1 MRGIGT
7 ALVVLVS
14 ALGLVACGG
23 DKADKSATTQIPTPS
38 ASDFPKGEGKSFAQL
53 FGSLVDGPILAPTTS
68 VYAAG
73 KTNRVAFATFDV
85 ERHQVRGAQ
94 VAVYLLSAE
103 GADARG
109 PYVATPQSLDVDAQ
123 YRSRQ
128 TSADLDSNDTIYVAD
143 VPIPK
148 KGKYAIA
155 GMAKLDGKE
164 LRTSSF
170 PLQATTSG
178 GPPNAGDK
186 APKVDTPTGDDVA
199 GDLQKI
205 DTRQPPLAE
214 LHKVSAADVIGKE
227 PVVLLFATPQLC
239 SSRVCGPV
247 NDIEYQISANPK
259 NHQVRFIHQEIYNDN
274 QVDAGLRPQVNEY
287 RLRTEPW
294 TFVIARDG
302 TISDRIEGAFS
313 AAELQA
319 AVDKIR

>member
-1 MRGIGT
+1 MAI
-7 ALVVLVS
+7 ALLVLASVL
-14 ALGLVACGG
+14 ALGACGG
-23 DKADKSATTQIPTPS
+23 DDESSGEGAARLATPS

-53 FGSLVDGPILAPTTS
+53 FGSLAEGPVLAPTTS
-68 VYAAG
+68 AYTAG
-73 KTNRVAFATFDV
+73 RTNRVAFATFDV

-103 GADARG
+103 GAGARG

-128 TSADLDSNDTIYVAD
+128 TAADLDSNDTIYVAD

-148 KGKYAIA
+148 RGKYAIA
-155 GMAKLDGKE
+155 GIAKLDGKE

-170 PLQATTSG
+170 PLLAASAG
-178 GPPNAGDK
+178 GPPGPGDR

-214 LHKVSAADVIGKE
+214 LHEVSAADVIGKE

-247 NDIEYQISANPK
+247 NDIEYQISADPK
-259 NHQVRFIHQEIYNDN
+259 NDKVRFIHQEIYNDN
-274 QVDAGLRPQVNEY
+274 EVSAGLRPQVNEY

-294 TFVIARDG
+294 AFVIARDG